1 MQAGL
6 LTETINIYN
15 PSITTNEY
23 GETIQNYT
31 KVYTTRA
38 KVDYSGG
45 RKNIENNEVFFDYTK
60 TFHIRYYVTIN
71 ENMLIE
77 WQNKKYRILSIEE
90 LRKWNEKV
98 ITGELINE

>member
-31 KVYTTRA
+31 K
-38 KVDYSGG
+38 
-45 RKNIENNEVFFDYTK
+45 
-60 TFHIRYYVTIN
+60 TFHIRYYVNIN

>member
-15 PSITTNEY
+15 PSTSSNEY
-23 GETIQNYT
+23 GEQIQKYT
-31 KVYTTRA
+31 LVCKTRA

-60 TFHIRYYVTIN
+60 TFHIRYYVPIN

-77 WQNKKYRILSIEE
+77 WHNKKYRILSIEVI
-90 LRKWNEKV
+90 RKWNEKI

>member
-6 LTETINIYN
+6 LTESIKIYA
-15 PSITTNEY
+15 PSTTCNDY
-23 GETIQNYT
+23 GERIQDYT
-31 KVYTTRA
+31 LIRQTRA

-60 TFHIRYYVTIN
+60 TFHIRYYVNIN
-71 ENMLIE
+71 ESMVIE
-77 WQNKKYRILSIEE
+77 WNGKKYRILSIEDV
-90 LRKWNEKV
+90 RKWNEKI